1 MTPPAEYDLRVISL
15 GAGVQSST
23 LYRMAALGEIPGPM
37 PSAAIFADTQAESPH
52 VYEQVDA
59 LEAEHGGTI
68 PIVRATAGSLLEMVN
83 DALDPDSSRR
93 FASVPFW
100 VQNPNGSRGLGRRQC
115 TREMKVAVV
124 KKAIRGLLGLKPR
137 ERAAGRFRVE
147 SWIGISLDEAQRA
160 KPARDSWIF
169 HRWPFLYDVPMR
181 RTDCLRWNEERGF
194 PLPRRSAC
202 WFCPF
207 GSESEY
213 ARMRESDPEL
223 FEKACQLDDALR
235 SPTRRRET
243 LVGDE
248 YVLHSLIP
256 LRELPSIDEVENRA
270 QLDLF
275 GHECEGMCG
284 V

>member
-1 MTPPAEYDLRVISL
+1 
-15 GAGVQSST
+15 
-23 LYRMAALGEIPGPM
+23 
-37 PSAAIFADTQAESPH
+37 
-52 VYEQVDA
+52 
-59 LEAEHGGTI
+59 
-68 PIVRATAGSLLEMVN
+68 MVN
-83 DALDPDSSRR
+83 DALDPDSSRQ

-115 TREMKVAVV
+115 TREYKIDVV
-124 KKAIRGLLGLKPR
+124 KKAIRGLIGLKPR

-160 KPARDSWIF
+160 KHARDAWIF
-169 HRWPFLYDVPMR
+169 HRWPFLHDVPMR
-181 RTDCLRWNEERGF
+181 RADCLRWNEERGF

-223 FEKACQLDDALR
+223 FEKACELDDRLR
-235 SPTRRRET
+235 SRS
-243 LVGDE
+243 E

-275 GHECEGMCG
+275 GNECEGMCG